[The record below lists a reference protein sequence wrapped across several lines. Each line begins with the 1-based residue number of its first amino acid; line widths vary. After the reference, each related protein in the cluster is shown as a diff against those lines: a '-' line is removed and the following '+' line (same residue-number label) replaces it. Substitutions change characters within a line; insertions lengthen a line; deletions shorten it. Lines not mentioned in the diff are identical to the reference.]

1 MEVYE
6 YITWIAMGFIPTI
19 LALEIVY
26 RVTSKFKIVGRKDVA
41 VAGKTIGGFI
51 ER

>member
-19 LALEIVY
+19 LALEITY
-26 RVTSKFKIVGRKDVA
+26 RIKSKFKIVGRKEIA
-41 VAGKTIGGFI
+41 VTDKAIGGFI
-51 ER
+51 GQ